1 LSYNYL
7 REMKIFLFTLLLFS
21 SAIAQSQSF
30 EVGSFFSDSHKN
42 GKIEGVVLDN
52 EVENEPLAFA
62 TISVKNTDIET
73 NSDLD
78 GSFSFNLKPG
88 KYILE
93 VQFLGYATIELR
105 NVEVVAGN
113 TLSINQKLSALKLN
127 TDISQVN

>member
-1 LSYNYL
+1 MRLLLTTFLIFTNT
-7 REMKIFLFTLLLFS
+7 FLF
-21 SAIAQSQSF
+21 SQSF
-30 EVGSFFSDSHKN
+30 EVSSFFIETDKN

-52 EVENEPLAFA
+52 EVDNGPLAFA
-62 TISVKNTDIET
+62 TITVKNTAFET

-93 VQFLGYATIELR
+93 VQFLGYATVELR

-113 TLSINQKLSALKLN
+113 TLSIEQKLKVLTLN
-127 TDISQVN
+127 ADISMAN

>member
-1 LSYNYL
+1 M
-7 REMKIFLFTLLLFS
+7 RLLF
-21 SAIAQSQSF
+21 IAFLIFTSTFLHSQSF
-30 EVGSFFSDSHKN
+30 EVSSLVDDFSKN

-52 EVENEPLAFA
+52 EIENEPLAFA
-62 TISVKNTDIET
+62 TISVKNTAFET

-105 NVEVVAGN
+105 DIEVVAGN
-113 TLSINQKLSALKLN
+113 TLSIKQKLKALTLN
-127 TDISQVN
+127 TDISMAN

>member
-1 LSYNYL
+1 MRLLVTALFIFINT
-7 REMKIFLFTLLLFS
+7 FLF
-21 SAIAQSQSF
+21 SQSF
-30 EVGSFFSDSHKN
+30 EVSSLLSDSPKN

-52 EVENEPLAFA
+52 EIDNEPLAFA
-62 TISVKNTDIET
+62 TISIKNTDIET

-93 VQFLGYATIELR
+93 VQFLGYATIELQD
-105 NVEVVAGN
+105 VEVVAGN

-127 TDISQVN
+127 TDISLAN